1 MCPWEHE
8 LQTDDETGEQ
18 FCAVV
23 CLGCGDMDFCRE
35 PEHTPKPRPAID
47 QPAQHGDADGS

>member
-8 LQTDDETGEQ
+8 LQTDNETGEQ

-23 CLGCGDMDFCRE
+23 CLGCGDMDFCRD
-35 PEHTPKPRPAID
+35 PEHAPKPQSALD
-47 QPAQHGDADGS
+47 QPAQQGDDL